1 MDAFKRF
8 VENLIK
14 GGNTL
19 PALEITDMA
28 DRFKLN
34 QLT

>member
-14 GGNTL
+14 GDNIL

-28 DRFKLN
+28 DSFKFY